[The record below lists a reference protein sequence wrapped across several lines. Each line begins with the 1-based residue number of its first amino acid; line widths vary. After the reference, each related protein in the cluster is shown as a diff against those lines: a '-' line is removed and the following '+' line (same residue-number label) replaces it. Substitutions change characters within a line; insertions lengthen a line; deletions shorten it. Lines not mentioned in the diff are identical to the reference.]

1 MVRIG
6 EFSKLCR
13 VPVKTLR
20 YYDEVGLFHPAGVDE
35 SSGYRHYRV
44 EQLARINRILAL
56 KDLGFSLDEI
66 GRMISDDLS
75 LEELQG
81 MLKLRRAEIR
91 QAMQREGERLER
103 VEARLKLI
111 KMEHSMSDYEIVVKE
126 IEPLKIASVRDVVPS
141 PPEQGSLWQE
151 LEAYLDNEGVSPSG
165 PCLSVYHDDE
175 YKEQDWDIEVCEPIA
190 FNLSGTDRVNVYEL
204 PKVEAM
210 ACVLHHG
217 PFVTINEAYNAIM
230 RWISENGYR
239 IIGPAREVYM
249 RSAEHGSQ
257 EDPDTVT
264 EIQFPVQKL

>member
-1 MVRIG
+1 MMRIG

-103 VEARLKLI
+103 VE
-111 KMEHSMSDYEIVVKE
+111 
-126 IEPLKIASVRDVVPS
+126 
-141 PPEQGSLWQE
+141 GSLWRE

-175 YKEQDWDIEVCEPIA
+175 YKERDWDIEVCEPIA

-217 PFVTINEAYNAIM
+217 PFVTINEVYNAIM